1 MAEDKSRRPEDDDA
15 EDQVDEDQV
24 DEDDDEDDAGD
35 SKPSALS
42 KANADAR
49 KWRLRATGRDNIWN
63 ERQKSK
69 TTTSSTDKPKTST
82 SDTPDRATIEAELR
96 EKLESEYAA
105 KADEGNLRG
114 AVSVALAPLLVLS
127 EDQAS
132 SPAAM
137 RKAVQRAV
145 NLLDLKSLTLAD
157 DGEVEGLDDEI
168 ADLRRTY
175 PGLFKQAGSG
185 KAGART
191 RGADGAT
198 KSNNGRK
205 SDDDGLADMAAAFF
219 RS

>member
-1 MAEDKSRRPEDDDA
+1 MAEDKSRRPEDDDT

-49 KWRLRATGRDNIWN
+49 KWRLRATGRDTAWN
-63 ERQKSK
+63 DRQKSTSSTEKPK
-69 TTTSSTDKPKTST
+69 TTT
-82 SDTPDRATIEAELR
+82 DTADRATIEAELR
-96 EKLESEYAA
+96 EKLESEYVA

-168 ADLRRTY
+168 GELRRTY
-175 PGLFKQAGSG
+175 PGLFKAAGSS

-198 KSNNGRK
+198 KSNTGRK
-205 SDDDGLADMAAAFF
+205 ADDDGLSEMAAAFF
-219 RS
+219 RP

>member
-1 MAEDKSRRPEDDDA
+1 MAEDKSRRPEDDDT

-24 DEDDDEDDAGD
+24 DEDDDEDDAAD

-49 KWRLRATGRDNIWN
+49 KWRLRATGRDTAWN
-63 ERQKSK
+63 DRQKSK
-69 TTTSSTDKPKTST
+69 TSTSTEKPKTIT
-82 SDTPDRATIEAELR
+82 DTADRATIEAELR

-132 SPAAM
+132 SPVAM

-168 ADLRRTY
+168 GELRRTY
-175 PGLFKQAGSG
+175 PGLFKAAGSS
-185 KAGART
+185 KAGAKT

-198 KSNNGRK
+198 KSNTGRK
-205 SDDDGLADMAAAFF
+205 ADDDGLSEMAAAFF